1 MPKWAQTLWP
11 TGAPAPL
18 SLFSCETQGTH
29 SLTCFLPFTAHLHV
43 LFQPSI
49 YSTHIRS
56 ALTLSLVFPHNY
68 ITFFFQ
74 IILTNSYLP
83 SSLFIYRV
91 LLPSHPSVSFSSFI
105 PIWPLSAKS
114 HIQCALLKSREGER
128 RGGMGGAGGDTRTQ
142 QSSNFNLSLFT
153 STQNVAENKK
163 LSKPVPLALWTTF
176 FAMTCFA
183 WNKMLLTNHGISL
196 ISLFAVFPDRWC
208 AFSFL
213 FASEEFLQPRCSWV
227 FL

>member
-68 ITFFFQ
+68 ITFFFSNNFNKFLPTFFTFYLSCSPPFPSLCLLFLFHSH
-74 IILTNSYLP
+74 LT
-83 SSLFIYRV
+83 
-91 LLPSHPSVSFSSFI
+91 SFSQI
-105 PIWPLSAKS
+105 PHPVCSIEE
-114 HIQCALLKSREGER
+114 Q
-128 RGGMGGAGGDTRTQ
+128 RGGKVGRDGGGGHTRTQ

>member
-128 RGGMGGAGGDTRTQ
+128 RGGMGGGDTHAHNRAVISTFPCLRPLRMWLKIK
-142 QSSNFNLSLFT
+142 NFPSLF
-153 STQNVAENKK
+153 
-163 LSKPVPLALWTTF
+163 LWL
-176 FAMTCFA
+176 CE
-183 WNKMLLTNHGISL
+183 L
-196 ISLFAVFPDRWC
+196 P
-208 AFSFL
+208 
-213 FASEEFLQPRCSWV
+213 FLQWLVLHETRC
-227 FL
+227 F